1 MTGLQKMSASHRIMI
16 VNWQVD
22 KIIVQR
28 RHPQMNYKQN
38 QKINQVKES
47 TLVVGIDIGSTTQYA
62 RAFDWR
68 GIELGKVFKFS
79 NSREGFENFK
89 GWMQWLQDKYKKSD
103 VIVGI
108 EPTGHYWFDLGAYLE
123 DEGILLVMVNPYAV
137 KQTKELDDNSQS
149 KNDSKDPKVIAKLV
163 IEGRYSAP
171 YTPDGVYADLRIM
184 VANRKRLIREITQIK
199 NRFAR
204 WFAIYFPEYRDVF
217 GDYEAQS
224 SMLVLKVACTPE
236 AIIELGAEKINQI
249 WRDAKLRAVGMKRA
263 TTLCETAKKSIGL
276 RKGSSAAKY
285 EMKLLLADY
294 EYKKAQLDS
303 IMEEIDS
310 LCKKIPE
317 SEQMLAIK
325 GIGVITVAGFLAEV
339 GDVRRFESPRQIQ
352 KLAGLSLRE
361 NSSGKHKGQTTI
373 SKRGRSKLRAVLFN
387 AAIPLIA
394 TNPEFR
400 ALHEY
405 YTTRANNPLKKKQSV
420 IAISCKLIR
429 IFYAILSNGVTYDPQ
444 KMMSDI
450 HRPQAA

>member
-1 MTGLQKMSASHRIMI
+1 
-16 VNWQVD
+16 
-22 KIIVQR
+22 
-28 RHPQMNYKQN
+28 MNCKQN

-89 GWMQWLQDKYKKSD
+89 DWMQRIQDRYKKSD
-103 VIVGI
+103 AMVGI

-137 KQTKELDDNSQS
+137 KQTKELDDNNQS

-163 IEGRYSAP
+163 IEGRYSSP

-184 VANRKRLIREITQIK
+184 VANRKRLVRELTQIK

-204 WFAIYFPEYRDVF
+204 WFAIYFPEYKDVF
-217 GDYEAQS
+217 GDYESQS
-224 SMLVLKVACTPE
+224 SMLLLKTACTPE
-236 AIIELGAEKINQI
+236 AIMRLGAENINQI
-249 WRDAKLRAVGMKRA
+249 WRNAKLRAVGIKRA
-263 TTLCETAKKSIGL
+263 TTLCETAERSIGL
-276 RKGSSAAKY
+276 RKGSSAAEY
-285 EMKLLLADY
+285 EMKLLLQDY
-294 EYKKAQLDS
+294 DYKKAQLDS
-303 IMEEIDS
+303 IMEEIES

-317 SEQMLAIK
+317 SEQMLAIQ
-325 GIGVITVAGFLAEV
+325 GIGLVTVAGFLAEV
-339 GDVRRFESPRQIQ
+339 GDARRFESPRQIQ

-387 AAIPLIA
+387 AAIPLVA
-394 TNPEFR
+394 KNPEFR

-405 YTTRANNPLKKKQSV
+405 YTTRENNPLKKKQSV

-429 IFYAILSNGVTYDPQ
+429 IFYAILTKGVAYDPE

-450 HRPQAA
+450 HRQPQAA

>member
-1 MTGLQKMSASHRIMI
+1 
-16 VNWQVD
+16 
-22 KIIVQR
+22 
-28 RHPQMNYKQN
+28 MNYKQN

-89 GWMQWLQDKYKKSD
+89 DWMQRLQDKYRKSD

-149 KNDSKDPKVIAKLV
+149 KNDRKDPKVIAKLV

-184 VANRKRLIREITQIK
+184 VANRKRLIRELTQIK

-204 WFAIYFPEYRDVF
+204 WFAIYFPEYKEVF

-224 SMLVLKVACTPE
+224 SMLLLKVACTPE
-236 AIIELGAEKINQI
+236 AIMELGAEKINQI

-263 TTLCETAKKSIGL
+263 TTLCETARRSIGL
-276 RKGSSAAKY
+276 KKGSSAAEY
-285 EMKLLLADY
+285 EMKLMLADY
-294 EYKKAQLDS
+294 EYKMTQLAS
-303 IMEEIDS
+303 IMEEIES

-325 GIGVITVAGFLAEV
+325 GIGLITVAGFLSEV

-387 AAIPLIA
+387 AAIPLVA
-394 TNPEFR
+394 KNPEFR

-405 YTTRANNPLKKKQSV
+405 YTTRADNPLKKKQSL

-429 IFYAILSNGVTYDPQ
+429 VFYAILAKGVTYDAE
-444 KMMSDI
+444 KMLSDI
-450 HRPQAA
+450 HRTPAVA

>member
-1 MTGLQKMSASHRIMI
+1 
-16 VNWQVD
+16 
-22 KIIVQR
+22 
-28 RHPQMNYKQN
+28 MNCKQN

-79 NSREGFENFK
+79 NSREGFDNFK
-89 GWMQWLQDKYKKSD
+89 NWMQWIQGKNKKTD

-123 DEGILLVMVNPYAV
+123 DEGIFLVMVNPYAV

-163 IEGRYSAP
+163 IEGRYCAP

-184 VANRKRLIREITQIK
+184 ASNRKRLIRELTQIK
-199 NRFAR
+199 NRFYR
-204 WFAIYFPEYRDVF
+204 WFAIYFPEYKDVF
-217 GDYEAQS
+217 GDYESQS
-224 SMLVLKVACTPE
+224 SMLLLKKACTPK
-236 AIIELGAEKINQI
+236 AIVELGAENINQI

-263 TTLCETAKKSIGL
+263 TTLCETAKRSIGL
-276 RKGSSAAKY
+276 KKGSSAAEY
-285 EMKLLLADY
+285 EMKLLLQDY
-294 EYKKAQLDS
+294 DYKMAQLES
-303 IMEEIDS
+303 VMEEIES

-325 GIGVITVAGFLAEV
+325 GIGLITVAGFLAEI
-339 GDVRRFESPRQIQ
+339 GDARRFESPKQIQ

-394 TNPEFR
+394 TNPEFN

-429 IFYAILSNGVTYDPQ
+429 IFYTILTKGVSYDAQ

-450 HRPQAA
+450 HRQPAIA